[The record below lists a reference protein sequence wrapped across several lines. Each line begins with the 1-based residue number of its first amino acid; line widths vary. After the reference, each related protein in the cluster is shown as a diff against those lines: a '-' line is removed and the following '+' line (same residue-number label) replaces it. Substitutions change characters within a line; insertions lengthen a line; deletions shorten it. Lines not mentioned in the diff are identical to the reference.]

1 MTQVVFRSL
10 KLSYSGK
17 KAAVPRY
24 YLYLFISFWG
34 ERYCTEAAWHAM
46 ENATGCFY
54 SEAKPADA
62 HVNPRELS
70 WPPFAGQDHDY
81 VYWERMKL
89 TLTILRGKYT
99 VPYTKGKAFEFNVQF
114 LTSRLRDSFGP
125 SSLKASSLYKGRFIF
140 NGRIRNLHLSTTVRI
155 YVCSVVGD
163 NYLLL
168 SVYIFE
174 NHSS

>member
-17 KAAVPRY
+17 KA
-24 YLYLFISFWG
+24 
-34 ERYCTEAAWHAM
+34 
-46 ENATGCFY
+46 NATGCFY

-125 SSLKASSLYKGRFIF
+125 VVSQGFLIVQGEIHIQWSYKKLTPF
-140 NGRIRNLHLSTTVRI
+140 HYSTDL
-155 YVCSVVGD
+155 C
-163 NYLLL
+163 L
-168 SVYIFE
+168 
-174 NHSS
+174 